1 MQKKI
6 VKKQKT
12 TTTMLEK
19 NIQLLQWYYRFLA
32 LGKYMENL
40 MHTQD
45 LSKNMTDV
53 KIKTWETSRFGLKT
67 VMIKALLEQIHK
79 QADKKNIFWYLVE
92 ISAFRGI
99 MSSMKELLD
108 TQEIFH
114 KFVVS
119 RLQDSYFDFEQ
130 IIKLIRNILSHST
143 NTEIVFKIEDFVK
156 QRDFLNYNKTSL
168 IKIDFLYSK
177 SRKEWKWSEDYWI
190 SLEINFDKIKE
201 WQSLFDYV
209 SLHQLYILSE
219 LCFNLCEVF
228 KATGWNLIY
237 KR

>member
-1 MQKKI
+1 
-6 VKKQKT
+6 
-12 TTTMLEK
+12 
-19 NIQLLQWYYRFLA
+19 
-32 LGKYMENL
+32 
-40 MHTQD
+40 
-45 LSKNMTDV
+45 
-53 KIKTWETSRFGLKT
+53 
-67 VMIKALLEQIHK
+67 
-79 QADKKNIFWYLVE
+79 
-92 ISAFRGI
+92 

-177 SRKEWKWSEDYWI
+177 SRKEWK
-190 SLEINFDKIKE
+190 
-201 WQSLFDYV
+201 
-209 SLHQLYILSE
+209 
-219 LCFNLCEVF
+219 
-228 KATGWNLIY
+228 
-237 KR
+237 